1 MNDDFDPFSS
11 RRRFR
16 NMLEA
21 LPWLIGLGLVIYVAV
36 RMGWI
41 EPPVK

>member
-1 MNDDFDPFSS
+1 MSHDDFDPFSS

-21 LPWLIGLGLVIYVAV
+21 LPWIIGMGLLIYVA
-36 RMGWI
+36 REMGW
-41 EPPVK
+41 VK